1 MSPFMDLLA
10 TLAAG
15 LFTGAAVYV
24 TLVEHPARVSC
35 GTAVAITEFRPSYK
49 RAAVLQAILAL
60 VGAAAAVARWG
71 VGGPLAWLIGGLLL
85 GAVIPFT
92 LLVILPTNRRLL
104 DVSLDLS
111 SSESVALLTRWGWLH
126 AVRSAASLLAF
137 LTFLSLLARG

>member
-1 MSPFMDLLA
+1 MAPLMELLA

-49 RAAVLQAILAL
+49 RAALMQAVLSL
-60 VGAAAAVARWG
+60 VGAAAAVARWSI
-71 VGGPLAWLIGGLLL
+71 GGPPAWLIGGLLL

-92 LLVILPTNRRLL
+92 LLVIFPTNKR
-104 DVSLDLS
+104 
-111 SSESVALLTRWGWLH
+111 
-126 AVRSAASLLAF
+126 
-137 LTFLSLLARG
+137 

>member
-1 MSPFMDLLA
+1 VSPLMELLA

-49 RAAVLQAILAL
+49 RAAIMQAVLSL
-60 VGAAAAVARWG
+60 VGMAAAVARWSI
-71 VGGPLAWLIGGLLL
+71 GGPLAWLIGGLLL

-92 LLVILPTNRRLL
+92 LLVILPTNKRLL

>member
-1 MSPFMDLLA
+1 MELLA

-35 GTAVAITEFRPSYK
+35 GTAVAIAEFRPSYK

-60 VGAAAAVARWG
+60 VGAAAGVARWG
-71 VGGPLAWLIGGLLL
+71 IGGPLAWLIGGLLL
-85 GAVIPFT
+85 GTVIPFT
-92 LLVILPTNRRLL
+92 LLVILPTNERLL

-137 LTFLSLLARG
+137 LTFLSLLAGG

>member
-1 MSPFMDLLA
+1 MSPIMELLA
-10 TLAAG
+10 TLATG

-35 GTAVAITEFRPSYK
+35 GTGVAITEFRPSYK

-60 VGAAAAVARWG
+60 VGAAAAATRWG
-71 VGGPLAWLIGGLLL
+71 IGGQPAWLIGGLLL

-92 LLVILPTNRRLL
+92 LLVILPTNKRLL
-104 DVSLDLS
+104 DVSLDPN
-111 SSESVALLTRWGWLH
+111 SSETVALLARWGWLH
-126 AVRSAASLLAF
+126 AVRSATSLLAF